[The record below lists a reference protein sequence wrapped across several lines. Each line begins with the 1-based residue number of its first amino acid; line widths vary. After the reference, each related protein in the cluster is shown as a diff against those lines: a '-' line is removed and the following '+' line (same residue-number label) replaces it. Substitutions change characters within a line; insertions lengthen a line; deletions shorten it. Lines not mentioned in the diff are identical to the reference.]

1 MKLRPSESVAIL
13 TSEGFAT
20 TSYGAQGEEIGDVRD
35 WQRSLVCNRRA
46 WTTVQGDGVESQSV
60 EVTARDVRD
69 AAFRFPVKVYG
80 LCYSPSAPHL
90 RGALRMASPKSRM
103 FQLNSHAK
111 HLDFFPITFRR
122 LYHDL
127 HNCRLYNNHKFLTV

>member
-1 MKLRPSESVAIL
+1 
-13 TSEGFAT
+13 
-20 TSYGAQGEEIGDVRD
+20 
-35 WQRSLVCNRRA
+35 
-46 WTTVQGDGVESQSV
+46 V